1 MIDWNNFREKFVKFI
16 IIIFIILIV
25 YLTLNII
32 FIVDFLFG
40 LSFIVIGILIG
51 WVLKSYFNCGVPYFA
66 WHKGGIQI
74 DEGDVNEIDEI
85 RDWKMEGAESSSNPK
100 VQE

>member
-40 LSFIVIGILIG
+40 LSFVVIGILIG
-51 WVLKSYFNCGVPYFA
+51 WYIIYIFYKEEKKLTS
-66 WHKGGIQI
+66 
-74 DEGDVNEIDEI
+74 VNANTEVKKDA
-85 RDWKMEGAESSSNPK
+85 R
-100 VQE
+100 